1 MSVRT
6 QDVRWLAGEMACVKM
21 ACVKV
26 PVQAIIGVDRAILRR
41 RSPLWHS
48 EPESEQLV
56 FRTVEEIK
64 AEHAKE
70 IEAEVVRSLKEA

>member
-1 MSVRT
+1 
-6 QDVRWLAGEMACVKM
+6 MACQQSSVGAFSVWSSEAVAM
-21 ACVKV
+21 
-26 PVQAIIGVDRAILRR
+26 QAIIGVDRAILRR
-41 RSPLWHS
+41 RGPLWHS

>member
-26 PVQAIIGVDRAILRR
+26 PVQAIIGDAIGGLSAEFSRR
-41 RSPLWHS
+41 
-48 EPESEQLV
+48 
-56 FRTVEEIK
+56 F
-64 AEHAKE
+64 
-70 IEAEVVRSLKEA
+70 